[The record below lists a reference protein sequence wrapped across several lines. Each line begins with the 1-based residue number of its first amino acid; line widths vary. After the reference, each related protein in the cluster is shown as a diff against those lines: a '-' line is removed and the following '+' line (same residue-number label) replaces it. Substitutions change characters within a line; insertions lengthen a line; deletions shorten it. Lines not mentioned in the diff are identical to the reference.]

1 MRARG
6 QGGSSS
12 DGGGSDSDDAQT
24 LPVAEQRVVP
34 PRYRALLAFICV
46 LALGATWY
54 CNIYFVQEATGG
66 RVPATVSELTVG
78 LTRFLL
84 GNAYLCSTRRGT
96 SLGAPEHC
104 HHSLCIRVHA
114 PPRPWNRELCAPSGF
129 SCCCR
134 VVPSAGRHLH
144 LCGC

>member
-1 MRARG
+1 MRSRG

-12 DGGGSDSDDAQT
+12 DGGGSDSDDAQA

-34 PRYRALLAFICV
+34 PRYRALLAFISV

-66 RVPATVSELTVG
+66 LVPATVSELTVG

-84 GNAYLCSTRRGT
+84 GNAYCVVKAST
-96 SLGAPEHC
+96 SLVVLHQSIVITHVASC
-104 HHSLCIRVHA
+104 ARA
-114 PPRPWNRELCAPSGF
+114 PRPWNRELCAPSGF